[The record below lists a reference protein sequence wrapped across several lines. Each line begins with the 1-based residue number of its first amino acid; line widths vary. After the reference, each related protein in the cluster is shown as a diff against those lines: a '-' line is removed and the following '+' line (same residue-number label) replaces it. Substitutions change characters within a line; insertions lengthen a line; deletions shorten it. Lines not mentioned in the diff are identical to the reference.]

1 MISRY
6 LVGVCLGSLLV
17 LFAGAYGCGG
27 NLKTHEGDVYIER
40 AEQIEEYRAF
50 GRINGRVTIT
60 QLKDE
65 AFSWPELVEVGGELW
80 IWENDNLK
88 GFNLAGLEKVDSNV
102 LVRNNSQLTGINFD
116 SLNFVGGSF
125 SFAYNP
131 KLPTCQVNRVISAVG
146 SGNIT
151 GETSVVGNND
161 NGGCE

>member
-6 LVGVCLGSLLV
+6 LVGVCLGSLV
-17 LFAGAYGCGG
+17 ALFAGAYGCGDD
-27 NLKTHEGDVYIER
+27 LKTYEGDVYIER
-40 AEQIEEYRAF
+40 ADQIDDYRGY

-60 QLKDE
+60 DLGDE
-65 AFSWPELVEVGGELW
+65 AFSWPELIEVGGELW

-88 GFNLAGLEKVDSNV
+88 GFNLAGLRTIDSNV
-102 LVRNNSQLTGINFD
+102 LVRNNAQLTGINFD
-116 SLNFVGGSF
+116 SLVFVGGSF

-131 KLPTCQVNRVISAVG
+131 KLPTCQVNRIISSVG
-146 SGNIT
+146 NSNIS